1 MRGTWVGF
9 LDWED
14 PLEKGKTTYSSILA
28 WRISWTYGPWS
39 RKESDTTE
47 RLSRLIKVASFPE
60 VVILW
65 ILNVYFPFILKMK
78 FILKGQL
85 GYPYFLVLWEDGIVA
100 FMYLQN
106 CPE

>member
-1 MRGTWVGF
+1 MQETWVQSLG
-9 LDWED
+9 WKD

-60 VVILW
+60 VVIFMDFECLFP
-65 ILNVYFPFILKMK
+65 LHPKNEVYPQRATWLPLFPSP
-78 FILKGQL
+78 L
-85 GYPYFLVLWEDGIVA
+85 GGWDCCIHVSPKLS
-100 FMYLQN
+100 
-106 CPE
+106 